1 LAFDPSIKRDFPH
14 RILDLDLLVDATT
27 TTSKALHFKSFPEI
41 SFNIKKLKATAE
53 DFLPTIDI
61 NSGNFKV
68 SESILGFHMDFE
80 EFKTEF
86 LDGRFDINGSYNSS
100 SYEPYYIKT
109 DIEMDGIKISKLLY
123 DEKEDSIPEFYN
135 GKMYGSLFLELQF
148 ASDTTQIDLFN
159 INKGN
164 INYFYG
170 EDSIQIK
177 SLAFNSEDIDY
188 KLDENPNPLA
198 TLYLKGFVKVDEIKT
213 NNFKVNDINTNFF
226 SKNGEYEF
234 DTKLVKFFG
243 DNSRGVGVYI
253 LKPFIENPA
262 YRIQYDITR
271 FDIKEMLNTFLEDT
285 IVAGNM
291 ALSMD
296 ISMNGNNW
304 NEMVSTMRGH
314 LNLTGK
320 NLVMYGMDADKV
332 IAEFQRSQNFN
343 LVDAGAVLLAGP
355 VGLAITKGSDFA
367 KILITN
373 PGQSSQITQ
382 LVSNWYAKDGLLT
395 LKDVALSTKKNRVAA
410 KGWLNVVT
418 DSLNISFAVVD
429 DNGCSIFTQDVYGDL
444 NKPTLGKVK
453 VVSALLAPVTNLYN
467 SIMNVNCQVFYSG
480 SVRPPTKN
488 KK

>member
-1 LAFDPSIKRDFPH
+1 
-14 RILDLDLLVDATT
+14 
-27 TTSKALHFKSFPEI
+27 
-41 SFNIKKLKATAE
+41 
-53 DFLPTIDI
+53 
-61 NSGNFKV
+61 
-68 SESILGFHMDFE
+68 
-80 EFKTEF
+80 
-86 LDGRFDINGSYNSS
+86 
-100 SYEPYYIKT
+100 
-109 DIEMDGIKISKLLY
+109 MDGIKISKLLS
-123 DEKEDSIPEFYN
+123 DEEGDSIPEFYN

-148 ASDTTQIDLFN
+148 ANDTTQIKLLN
-159 INKGN
+159 INKGD
-164 INYFYG
+164 IDYFYG

-177 SLAFNSEDIDY
+177 SLVFNSEGIDF
-188 KLDENPNPLA
+188 KLERNPNPLA
-198 TLYLKGFVKVDEIKT
+198 TLYSKGFVKADELKT
-213 NNFKVNDINTNFF
+213 NNFRVNDFNFNYF

-243 DNSRGVGVYI
+243 DNSRGAGKYI

-262 YRIQYDITR
+262 YRIQFDIAR

-285 IVAGNM
+285 VVTGNM

-296 ISMNGNNW
+296 IAMNGNNW
-304 NEMVSTMRGH
+304 DEMVSTMKGH

-320 NLVMYGMDADKV
+320 NLLMYGMDADKV

-355 VGLAITKGSDFA
+355 VGLAITKGTDFA

-373 PGQSSQITQ
+373 PGQSSHITQ
-382 LVSNWYAKDGLLT
+382 LVSNWNVKDGLLM
-395 LKDVALSTKKNRVAA
+395 LEDVALSTNKNRLAA
-410 KGWLNVVT
+410 KGWINVVN

-467 SIMNVNCQVFYSG
+467 SIMSVNCQVFYNG
-480 SVRPPTKN
+480 LVKPPTK
-488 KK
+488 K